1 MFYDKRCSI
10 YSREIVLENDREI
23 AKDTL
28 LYEDID
34 CDFFEERNVFKLE
47 QWETAK
53 EEESWLMTVMI
64 DGACPG
70 IMIGQKVELKDP
82 DLWSLGIYQITR
94 NPEIYRLPNGQTES
108 VRLSVKKSHNGLQ
121 Q

>member
-1 MFYDKRCSI
+1 MFYDKSCSI

-34 CDFFEERNVFKLE
+34 CDFFEERNIFKLE
-47 QWETAK
+47 QGEVAK
-53 EEESWLMTVMI
+53 EEESWLMTVML

-70 IMIGQKVELKDP
+70 IMIWQKVELKDTEGRS
-82 DLWSLGIYQITR
+82 LWMFQIVR
-94 NPEIYRLPNGQTES
+94 NPDMYLLPSGQVESIRL
-108 VRLSVKKSHNGLQ
+108 VVKKSHNGSQ
-121 Q
+121 E